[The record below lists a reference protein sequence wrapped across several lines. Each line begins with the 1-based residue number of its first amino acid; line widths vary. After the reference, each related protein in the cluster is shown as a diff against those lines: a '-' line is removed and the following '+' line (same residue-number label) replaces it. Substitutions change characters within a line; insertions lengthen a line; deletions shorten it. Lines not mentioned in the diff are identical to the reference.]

1 MMFKK
6 KTSRMPEVSGNS
18 AHVHMDEGID
28 VVGLKDVELVEPK
41 GNSLNCCVMSSP

>member
-1 MMFKK
+1 
-6 KTSRMPEVSGNS
+6 MPEVSGNS

-41 GNSLNCCVMSSP
+41 GKLAELLRHVLTIASPKE